1 MGLEFLVGIVIGS
14 ILGLTGAGGS
24 VFAVPMLVYGLQLPA
39 QNAVG
44 ISLGAVAASAFVGVL
59 SRFRRGII
67 VWAPAGIV
75 AVTGVSTAPLGLWT
89 SRRIPEHILL
99 FAFSLLVFMIAYRMW
114 HETRSKASKTGIIN
128 TAVQQSKNLIVMTE
142 GGGFLSCG
150 LDKRGVLLIALV
162 GLVTGFLAGL
172 FGVGGGFIIV
182 PTLIIL
188 LGLGIHQ
195 AVATSLV
202 IILFIGSSGFLAFL
216 NAQEQ
221 MPISILLQVVIGG
234 VVGMMFGS
242 FFSKYLS
249 GATLQRVFVFI
260 LSSVALFTFYN
271 SVHGIVEMYM
281 TG

>member
-44 ISLGAVAASAFVGVL
+44 ISLGAVAVSAFVGVL
-59 SRFRRGII
+59 TRFRRGII
-67 VWAPAGIV
+67 VWAPASIV

-89 SRRIPEHILL
+89 SRQIPDHFLL
-99 FAFSLLVFMIAYRMW
+99 FAFSLLVFLIAYRMW
-114 HETRSKASKTGIIN
+114 HETRNQTAKNPIMEA
-128 TAVQQSKNLIVMTE
+128 AVQQSGSLIVMTQGE
-142 GGGFLSCG
+142 GFLSSG
-150 LDKRGVLLIALV
+150 LETKGVVLIALV
-162 GLVTGFLAGL
+162 GLMTGFLAGL

-202 IILFIGSSGFLAFL
+202 IILFIGSSGFLSFL
-216 NAQEQ
+216 NVQNN
-221 MPISILLQVVIGG
+221 MPVNILIQVIIGG
-234 VVGMMFGS
+234 AVGMILGTFFG
-242 FFSKYLS
+242 KYLT
-249 GATLQRVFVFI
+249 GIVLQRLFVFI

-271 SVHGIVEMYM
+271 SVQGIAEIYLP
-281 TG
+281 

>member
-44 ISLGAVAASAFVGVL
+44 ISLGAVAVSAFVGVL
-59 SRFRRGII
+59 TRFRRGII

-89 SRRIPEHILL
+89 SRQIPDHFLL
-99 FAFSLLVFMIAYRMW
+99 FAFSLLVFLIAHRMW
-114 HETRSKASKTGIIN
+114 HETRNQTAKTPIMK
-128 TAVQQSKNLIVMTE
+128 TAVQQSGSLIVMTQGE
-142 GGGFLSCG
+142 GFLSSG
-150 LDKRGVLLIALV
+150 LEVKGVILIALV

-195 AVATSLV
+195 AIATSLV
-202 IILFIGSSGFLAFL
+202 IILFIGSSGFLSFL
-216 NAQEQ
+216 NVQDN
-221 MPISILLQVVIGG
+221 MPVNILIQVIIGG
-234 VVGMMFGS
+234 AVGMVLGT
-242 FFSKYLS
+242 FFSKYLT
-249 GATLQRVFVFI
+249 GIVLQRLFVFI

-271 SVHGIVEMYM
+271 SVQGIAEIYLS
-281 TG
+281 